1 MGATRWLSIVVTLM
15 VAIDSASA
23 QVVRGTVTERV
34 TGAPIPG
41 ALVSVAGVPDST
53 SVRHT
58 LTNARGEYGLR
69 LSSGGRY
76 QVSAKRIGVARYTS
90 EVVTLRDGETRRMD
104 IVLDQFE
111 HKLPVV
117 NVVETGLCFRR
128 NEQKGRI
135 VALWDEVRTALIATG
150 VTREE
155 QLLNGFL
162 SRYIRTLEPS
172 GLRILE
178 DRRSVSEG
186 FFERPIRSISGDSL
200 QKVGYWGTQDAD
212 TLVFYGPDEEV
223 LLSTAFR
230 SGHCFELIT
239 GRDAIRG
246 FIGLGFRPK
255 GPNLKGGIEGTIWI
269 DAGNFELRF
278 VEFRYTNLITIPRS
292 PHLGGQVHYE
302 QHPSGAWLVRRWF
315 IRMPVFPEVFTVGVE
330 SGPGRL
336 PARPTLWR
344 ILEEGGSLYSAGLRS
359 WETPGSITGVI
370 TDSTGLVPLRGTVV
384 ALSGTPFSTEV
395 DSLGRFRFDS
405 IAPGAYTLLA
415 SNPDYAVFGQL
426 ADDEPLTLEAGKE
439 HRAAMRAITTTQ
451 LRTTICD
458 AARAAA
464 PLFSRAP
471 PPPPAGAATVR
482 VLLTRADSGSAL
494 TRFPV
499 WLRWVD
505 PVQLDSANPR
515 TFQQMMQDGVKK
527 TRLQG
532 IQSITDEIGGVTF
545 CGVPPETALEV
556 VMLRGDDD
564 PSYPD
569 GARAVRITSFVLK
582 RGELALRS
590 FSVTPPK

>member
-1 MGATRWLSIVVTLM
+1 MGAVRWTPVALALM
-15 VAIDSASA
+15 LALESASA

-34 TGAPIPG
+34 S
-41 ALVSVAGVPDST
+41 ALPLRGVLVGISSAADSVT
-53 SVRHT
+53 RYT
-58 LTNARGEYGLR
+58 LTDARGEYALR

-76 QVSAKRIGVARYTS
+76 VVSAKRIGVTRYTS
-90 EVVTLRDGETRRMD
+90 EVFRLGEGETRLMD
-104 IVLDQFE
+104 LVLDPFE

-128 NEQKGRI
+128 NEQKARI

-150 VTREE
+150 VSREE
-155 QLLNGFL
+155 QLLTGFL
-162 SRYIRTLEPS
+162 SKYQRTLEPGS
-172 GLRILE
+172 LRILE

-200 QKVGYWGTQDAD
+200 AKVGYWGTQDAD
-212 TLVFYGPDEEV
+212 TLVFYGPDDEV

-255 GPNLKGGIEGTIWI
+255 GPNLKRGIEGTLWI

-278 VEFRYTNLITIPRS
+278 IEFRYTNLITIPRS
-292 PHLGGQVHYE
+292 PHLGGQVHYDR
-302 QHPSGAWLVRRWF
+302 HPSGAWLVRRWF
-315 IRMPVFPEVFTVGVE
+315 IRMPVFPEIVMVGDE

-336 PARPTLWR
+336 PPRPALWR
-344 ILEEGGSLYSAGLRS
+344 ILEEGGGLYTPGLRS
-359 WETPGSITGVI
+359 WETPGTITGVI
-370 TDSTGLVPLRGTVV
+370 TDSTGQLPLRGTVV

-415 SNPDYAVFGQL
+415 SNAAYAVFGQL
-426 ADDEPLTLEAGKE
+426 ADDQPLTLEAGKE
-439 HRAAMRAITTTQ
+439 HRATMRAITTTQ
-451 LRTTICD
+451 LRTIVCD

-464 PLFSRAP
+464 PLFSKAP
-471 PPPPAGAATVR
+471 PPPPPDAATVR
-482 VLLTRADSGSAL
+482 ILVTRAHSGSAL
-494 TRFPV
+494 THFPV

-505 PVQLDSANPR
+505 PEQVDSAKPR
-515 TFQQMMQDGVKK
+515 TIQQMLQDGVKK

-532 IQSITDEIGGVTF
+532 VQSITDENGGVTF
-545 CGVPPETALEV
+545 CGVPPDTQLEL

-564 PSYPD
+564 PAYLE

-582 RGELALRS
+582 RGELTLRS
-590 FSVTPPK
+590 VSVVPPK